1 MYQEVAHMAEDRG
14 SVAKGRS
21 QAKGAPVSGT
31 KGTAIVTLNLSLTK
45 KVATKVGRVKRWEE
59 RSKAKSLELTGR
71 R

>member
-1 MYQEVAHMAEDRG
+1 MAENRG
-14 SVAKGRS
+14 TVAKGRS
-21 QAKGAPVSGT
+21 RAKGDSTPKSDGA
-31 KGTAIVTLNLSLTK
+31 AIVTLNLSLTK